1 MNSHGQ
7 DEHRVVWSVV
17 GTDIGPLLL
26 AATDDG
32 LVNVV
37 FHATDAVR
45 DRALER
51 LAARLGTEPVEAP
64 ASPLLAEAIRQVG
77 AYFAGERRD
86 FELPL
91 DWSLIS
97 GFNRQV
103 LRELE
108 SGVAYGAVVGYG
120 DLARRV
126 GQPGAAQAVGVA
138 MGSNPLPVVVPCHRV
153 VESDGGIG
161 GFGAD
166 WRRSG
171 GCWRWKGCCRN
182 RCSEAETRNADR
194 ERRSRTAL
202 LKPPLIRRGVAAPVE
217 TAGEPPLRAPSRS
230 HTALFTHGL
239 VRTRRGMDTAPVT
252 RARSTASAR
261 PVAAYPADACP
272 VVARSA
278 SACPARSACST
289 SGWSR

>member
-7 DEHRVVWSVV
+7 YERQVVWAVV

-32 LVNVV
+32 LVNIV

-45 DRALER
+45 DKALDR
-51 LAARLGTEPVEAP
+51 LASRLGTEPVESP
-64 ASPLLAEAIRQVG
+64 ASPLLTEAIRQVG

-97 GFNRQV
+97 GFNRLV
-103 LRELE
+103 LRELA
-108 SGVAYGAVVGYG
+108 SGVPFGSVVGYG

-126 GQPGAAQAVGVA
+126 GQPGAAQAVGIA

-161 GFGAD
+161 GFGGGLETK
-166 WRRSG
+166 RRLL
-171 GCWRWKGCCRN
+171 
-182 RCSEAETRNADR
+182 
-194 ERRSRTAL
+194 AL
-202 LKPPLIRRGVAAPVE
+202 EGVLPEPL
-217 TAGEPPLRAPSRS
+217 
-230 HTALFTHGL
+230 F
-239 VRTRRGMDTAPVT
+239 
-252 RARSTASAR
+252 
-261 PVAAYPADACP
+261 
-272 VVARSA
+272 
-278 SACPARSACST
+278 
-289 SGWSR
+289 